1 MVLEIEKYIPKENY
15 YVGLLFSEGY
25 WFIKL
30 IRKQQ
35 TTIYAPYGFDSPAT
49 APGGA
54 APVAIAVNSLS
65 GWETPTD
72 SLGRHYLQPQ
82 EEDIVYQWFAGFAP
96 STAKIYLNYTE
107 REDRMSL
114 IAPRPLPGVIGY
126 WDGESSP
133 YRDPGPMTEM
143 WTVHDLYPY
152 LNAENPGIAGE
163 SIKIYASFY
172 ITPFSYKVITDQT
185 KIRRFLTGEEPCM
198 IRTMGS
204 PYVPIGAPAWLL
216 SNYKQNL
223 AKPVE
228 V

>member
-1 MVLEIEKYIPKENY
+1 MLEIEKFIPKENH

-35 TTIYAPYGFDSPAT
+35 TTILAPYGFDSPANQ
-49 APGGA
+49 PLGA

-72 SLGRHYLQPQ
+72 SLGRRYLEPP
-82 EEDIVYQWFAGFAP
+82 ETDIVYQFFTGFAP

-114 IAPRPLPGVIGY
+114 IAPRPMPGNIGF
-126 WDGESSP
+126 WGGESSP
-133 YRDPGPMTEM
+133 YRDPGPSTEL
-143 WTVHDLYPY
+143 WSVNNLYPY
-152 LNAENPGIAGE
+152 FNAENPGIAGE
-163 SIKIYASFY
+163 SIIIRASFY
-172 ITPFSYKVITDQT
+172 MTPFSYKVITDQN
-185 KIRRFLTGEEPCM
+185 KIGKFLTGEERCI
-198 IRTMGS
+198 IRTMGD
-204 PYVPIGAPAWLL
+204 PYLPIGAPAWLL
-216 SNYKQNL
+216 SNYKQDL
-223 AKPVE
+223 VKPSE